1 MSLTS
6 DISLDESRFSAA
18 NITEE
23 TIATNVYIEQATVKA
38 PKWTAVGSAVYREM
52 LERSETIFPAPVY
65 LDKAYDTEI
74 PSRDAAR
81 LIPLR
86 VYKPDNGL
94 PSRAILMHFHGG
106 GFVIAT
112 HRGGDSELRRYA
124 NKCQV
129 TAVSV
134 GYRLAPEDPYPAALH
149 DAQDAATYLADHGPV
164 LFDAPLLATA
174 GESAG
179 SCLAVQAVFHLI
191 RERPNHRLAGVTV
204 PYGWFDLSVG
214 LPTQVLTS
222 RPVLINTESMIE
234 FRDAYLGEGASE
246 KGRTPEVSPLYE
258 DIPGLA
264 AGAVGGKLPP
274 ALLICGTADPL
285 LDDTLLMGVK
295 WQASGSEAII
305 KIYPGAAHAFGLF
318 PGYSLGEEVRD
329 LQAQFLREK
338 LNEVLGSL

>member
-1 MSLTS
+1 MSLTG
-6 DISLDESRFSAA
+6 DISLDASRFSPA
-18 NITEE
+18 NTTEE
-23 TIATNVYIEQATVKA
+23 TIATNAYIEQATIKA
-38 PKWTAVGSAVYREM
+38 PRWKVVGSAVYREM

-74 PSRDAAR
+74 PSRDAGR
-81 LIPLR
+81 SIPLR

-112 HRGGDSELRRYA
+112 HRGGDSELQRYA
-124 NKCQV
+124 NNCQV
-129 TAVSV
+129 TAISV
-134 GYRLAPEDPYPAALH
+134 GYRLAPEEPYPAALH
-149 DAQDAATYLADHGPV
+149 DAQDAATYIADHGPE
-164 LFDAPLLATA
+164 LFGAPLLITA

-191 RERPNHRLAGVTV
+191 RERPNHRLAGVTL
-204 PYGWFDLSVG
+204 PYGWFDLSAG

-264 AGAVGGKLPP
+264 AKAVGGELPP

-285 LDDTLLMGVK
+285 LDDTLLMGS
-295 WQASGSEAII
+295 SGRRAGVRRLSRFILARHMRLGCFRGIHRARRSGI
-305 KIYPGAAHAFGLF
+305 CRR
-318 PGYSLGEEVRD
+318 SL
-329 LQAQFLREK
+329 
-338 LNEVLGSL
+338 